1 MKSQATHTTGRT
13 KPGRR
18 LLLIANEP
26 LDPAALGAVV
36 GLRADEEPAE
46 ALVIAPALNSRLR
59 HWLSDEDGARRRAC
73 LRLATSLERLRA
85 LGIEADGA
93 VGDADPMQA
102 ISDALSQFDA
112 NEIVI
117 AMHPEGRSHWLTH
130 DLFRRAQRRFDQP
143 VTQVIGKPS
152 EASIPRPA
160 QSPRR
165 ARVAW
170 D

>member
-1 MKSQATHTTGRT
+1 MKRQATHTTGRT

-18 LLLIANEP
+18 FLLIANEP
-26 LDPAALGAVV
+26 LEPTALGAVI
-36 GLRADEEPAE
+36 GRRADEEAAE

-59 HWLSDEDGARRRAC
+59 HWLSDEDEARRRAC
-73 LRLATSLERLRA
+73 LRLATSLELLSA

-102 ISDALSQFDA
+102 IIDALHEFDA
-112 NEIVI
+112 DEIVI

-130 DLFRRAQRRFDQP
+130 DLVGRARRRFDQP

-152 EASIPRPA
+152 EASTPGRASSRRP
-160 QSPRR
+160 

-170 D
+170 Q